1 MYCNANSK
9 MTSLKTYNI
18 TSLNDTFNDSYIQN
32 EKKIEFLAF
41 GIEFLADNHKAVRYS
56 LGL

>member
-18 TSLNDTFNDSYIQN
+18 TSLNDTFNDSYFQN

-41 GIEFLADNHKAVRYS
+41 GIEFLADNHTVRYS

>member
-9 MTSLKTYNI
+9 MTSLKTYI

-41 GIEFLADNHKAVRYS
+41 GIEFLADNYKAVRYS